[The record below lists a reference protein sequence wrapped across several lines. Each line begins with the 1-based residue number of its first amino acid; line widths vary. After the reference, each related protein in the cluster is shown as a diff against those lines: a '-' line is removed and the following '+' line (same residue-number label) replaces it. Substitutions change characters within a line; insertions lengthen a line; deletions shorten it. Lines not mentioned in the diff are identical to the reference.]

1 MWDWQRGD
9 VLALYTPNCIDT
21 PAITWGCHWAGG
33 VLSPANPHYTVDEL
47 AFQLKDS
54 GAKGVV
60 TQLPFIKNAQEAAKK
75 VGIPLDKVIVMGDEK
90 DPSFKVKHFTSI
102 INTAGSTK
110 FRRTKSKPEDL
121 AFLVYSS
128 GTTGHPK
135 GVMLTHRNI
144 VANTTMIRAGEAG
157 NLLPTGGP
165 DGNGDKL
172 LAFLPFFHIYGM
184 IVTRNLHASLAK
196 QHIY

>member
-1 MWDWQRGD
+1 M
-9 VLALYTPNCIDT
+9 
-21 PAITWGCHWAGG
+21 
-33 VLSPANPHYTVDEL
+33 SPANPNYTIEEL

-54 GAKGVV
+54 GARAIV

-75 VGIPLDKVIVMGDEK
+75 VGIPLDKVIVMGDQK
-90 DPSFKVKHFTSI
+90 DPSHKVKHFTSI
-102 INTAGSTK
+102 VNTAGSARY
-110 FRRTKSKPEDL
+110 RRTKAKPDEDL

-144 VANTTMIRAGEAG
+144 VANTMMIRAGEAG
-157 NLLPTGGP
+157 RLKSTGGP
-165 DGNGDKL
+165 NGDGDKL

-184 IVTRNLHASLAK
+184 SFS
-196 QHIY
+196 